1 MLLYFSC
8 IFRSDS
14 SSSLS
19 SDSYLSLTRLKRSAN
34 KMGPLVLQR
43 QRLQKTLLPTSVLLQ
58 SKSPSLS
65 KVKESLLS
73 LKGLSSFTV
82 KENDTTY
89 LILFSAALSHSSLAS
104 DVSSSS
110 LVITISISCMRI
122 NTLHCKMN
130 FNINQRQSWNRSNLV
145 QQRLAIC
152 HYVFCHL
159 SLYCQGRVLYKKLTL
174 LETDESLHG

>member
-19 SDSYLSLTRLKRSAN
+19 SDSYLSLTRLKRNAN

-43 QRLQKTLLPTSVLLQ
+43 QRIQKTLLPTSVLLQ
-58 SKSPSLS
+58 SKSSSLS
-65 KVKESLLS
+65 EVEESLLS
-73 LKGLSSFTV
+73 LTGLSSLTV

-89 LILFSAALSHSSLAS
+89 LILFSAARSHSSLAS

-110 LVITISISCMRI
+110 LVITISISYVKI
-122 NTLHCKMN
+122 NTLHCKMT
-130 FNINQRQSWNRSNLV
+130 FI
-145 QQRLAIC
+145 
-152 HYVFCHL
+152 
-159 SLYCQGRVLYKKLTL
+159 
-174 LETDESLHG
+174 

>member
-19 SDSYLSLTRLKRSAN
+19 SDSYLSLTRLKRGTN

-43 QRLQKTLLPTSVLLQ
+43 QRLQKALLPTSILLQ
-58 SKSPSLS
+58 SKSSSLS
-65 KVKESLLS
+65 EVEESLLS
-73 LKGLSSFTV
+73 LTGLSSFTV

-89 LILFSAALSHSSLAS
+89 LILFSAARSHSSLAR

-110 LVITISISCMRI
+110 LVITISISCVRI
-122 NTLHCKMN
+122 NTLHCKMT
-130 FNINQRQSWNRSNLV
+130 FI
-145 QQRLAIC
+145 
-152 HYVFCHL
+152 
-159 SLYCQGRVLYKKLTL
+159 
-174 LETDESLHG
+174 

>member
-34 KMGPLVLQR
+34 KMGPLVLRR

-58 SKSPSLS
+58 SKSSSLS
-65 KVKESLLS
+65 EVKESLLS
-73 LKGLSSFTV
+73 LTGLSSFTV

-89 LILFSAALSHSSLAS
+89 LILFSAARSHSSLAS

-110 LVITISISCMRI
+110 LVITISISCVR
-122 NTLHCKMN
+122 
-130 FNINQRQSWNRSNLV
+130 NQCSPV
-145 QQRLAIC
+145 
-152 HYVFCHL
+152 
-159 SLYCQGRVLYKKLTL
+159 
-174 LETDESLHG
+174 